1 MRGRGTVL
9 KKGFPSLPGTFNIF
23 PRYGGLG
30 GDYRPP
36 TGSGAAP
43 RNLAPPFLSMD
54 NILSVRELTERLRR
68 TVEQRFPFV
77 WVRGETTN
85 LSRPSSGHIYFSL
98 KEGDDLLNCVWFR
111 GRQREQERFDPLTG
125 EVWED
130 GPRPSLAATLVNG
143 QAIICAGR
151 LSVYGPRGGYQLIVE
166 LAQEEGQGRLAAA
179 LEELKRKLAALGY
192 FDQSRKRPLPEHPA
206 RVALITAPTGAA
218 VRDFIRISS
227 DRGLGS
233 AIRIYPSPVQGDE
246 APPRLVEAIEQ
257 ANAEGW
263 AELIVLIRGGGSLQ
277 DLWAFNDERVAHA
290 LFASRLPVLTGVGHE
305 IDHSIADFVA
315 DRSAATPSH
324 AAQLLWPER
333 SVYVQRVDDAEALLE
348 DAMQR
353 QFTRLARNLDQE
365 LRALTLLSP
374 STRLQRQTERL
385 DDAARRLDEAWNS
398 RLAERRR
405 TMEREY
411 ERLIRYGSNA
421 PLDARLRDTEALAAR
436 LDLAAEAAF
445 SRAQGG
451 TENLLDRLDRL
462 SSSLFTEHRHALER
476 LALKLEG
483 LNPRAPLERGYA
495 LARTRDGHVV
505 KSIHELAPGRRILVE
520 VRDGIAESEVVT
532 LLPAQN

>member
-1 MRGRGTVL
+1 
-9 KKGFPSLPGTFNIF
+9 
-23 PRYGGLG
+23 
-30 GDYRPP
+30 
-36 TGSGAAP
+36 
-43 RNLAPPFLSMD
+43 MD

-111 GRQREQERFDPLTG
+111 GQQRERERFDPLTG
-125 EVWED
+125 EVWEE
-130 GPRPSLAATLVNG
+130 GPRPGLAATLANG

-233 AIRIYPSPVQGDE
+233 SIRIYPSPVQGEE

-263 AELIVLIRGGGSLQ
+263 ADLIVLIRGGGSLQ

-290 LFASRLPVLTGVGHE
+290 LFASRMPVLTGVGHE

-315 DRSAATPSH
+315 DRAAATPSH

-333 SVYVQRVDDAEALLE
+333 SVYAQRIDEAEALLE

-374 STRLQRQTERL
+374 SARLQRQTERL
-385 DDAARRLDEAWNS
+385 EDAARRLRDAWS
-398 RLAERRR
+398 FRLAESRR

-411 ERLIRYGSNA
+411 ERLLRCGDA
-421 PLDARLRDTEALAAR
+421 LLDSRLRDTKELAAR
-436 LDLAAEAAF
+436 LTLAAEAAF
-445 SRAQGG
+445 SRAESG
-451 TENLLDRLDRL
+451 TEHLYCRLERL
-462 SSSLFTEHRHALER
+462 SPSLFTEHGHALER
-476 LALKLEG
+476 LTLKLEG
-483 LNPRAPLERGYA
+483 LNPQAPLERGYA
-495 LARTRDGHVV
+495 LARTRDGHVI

-520 VRDGIAESEVVT
+520 MRDGAAESEVVT

>member
-1 MRGRGTVL
+1 
-9 KKGFPSLPGTFNIF
+9 
-23 PRYGGLG
+23 
-30 GDYRPP
+30 
-36 TGSGAAP
+36 
-43 RNLAPPFLSMD
+43 MD

-111 GRQREQERFDPLTG
+111 GQQRERERFDPLTG
-125 EVWED
+125 EVWEE
-130 GPRPSLAATLVNG
+130 GPRPGLAATLANG

-233 AIRIYPSPVQGDE
+233 SIRIYPSPVQGEE

-263 AELIVLIRGGGSLQ
+263 ADLIVLIRGGGSLQ

-315 DRSAATPSH
+315 DRAAATPSH

-333 SVYVQRVDDAEALLE
+333 SVYAQRIDEAEALLE

-353 QFTRLARNLDQE
+353 QFTRLARNLEQE

-374 STRLQRQTERL
+374 SARLQRQTPCSTLVGEADQAGPPLCPISPYPRPRL
-385 DDAARRLDEAWNS
+385 
-398 RLAERRR
+398 
-405 TMEREY
+405 
-411 ERLIRYGSNA
+411 
-421 PLDARLRDTEALAAR
+421 
-436 LDLAAEAAF
+436 
-445 SRAQGG
+445 
-451 TENLLDRLDRL
+451 
-462 SSSLFTEHRHALER
+462 
-476 LALKLEG
+476 
-483 LNPRAPLERGYA
+483 
-495 LARTRDGHVV
+495 
-505 KSIHELAPGRRILVE
+505 EL
-520 VRDGIAESEVVT
+520 
-532 LLPAQN
+532 